1 MKQIIYAV
9 IILHS
14 ILIISGCNGNKTA
27 NKLMPELEQAE
38 KVMFDHPDSALH
50 ILESME
56 IPSSR
61 TDKENHALWCL
72 LTSQAKVKQLMKISS
87 DSLVRIAYDYYKP
100 TNNARRKAMSALY
113 MGNINYNLGHIEEA
127 MKYYLEGKSEVEKTE
142 DYKTGYLIMSSLG
155 KLYLYRNLTDYAL
168 ESCTKAYDYAVRD
181 SNLRYQMGALQ
192 YLARCYCISNKL
204 PKAIESYQRC
214 SAIAAELGLKNTDY
228 YYDIQHEIALVYTN
242 SHKIEKSLSIL
253 QSFPIEYRP
262 FSLIGKNYFRLGK
275 LDSAFYY
282 LNKAL
287 NTDNIYTKASV
298 YEYLY
303 RLSEKPKYNQY
314 LKTYCDSLLFYNDS
328 IIAIDKG
335 KQIIA
340 YKEKYNNE
348 KLITEK
354 QKLELEKAN
363 ITYWWMFTVVIVL
376 LLGIL
381 LIYIYLR
388 KRITIQKK
396 EEELTSLA
404 LQLHQKELEV
414 EKNESY
420 IAELQS
426 QFEKNNKKEELY
438 IEQVE
443 ELEKLKKENE
453 HLSLEKNLLHE
464 KIASYS
470 ISSYELTNV
479 KTLSDRILLLEKRE
493 KELCS
498 FLLTQIPFLRKLHL
512 QPLYL
517 NETEL
522 NDMCKIVDNI
532 FQNFTQRLLNDV
544 SVLSRHEIILCCL
557 IKLRFSITEIS
568 IFLNITPASV
578 SRSKLRIKNKIYL
591 ELGENSKEKSF
602 DVWLWEY

>member
-1 MKQIIYAV
+1 MRQIIYAI
-9 IILHS
+9 IILYS

-72 LTSQAKVKQLMKISS
+72 LMTQAKYKLVMRFSS
-87 DSLVRIAYDYYKP
+87 DSIVRIAYDYYKP
-100 TNNARRKAMSALY
+100 TNNVRRKAMSALY
-113 MGNINYNLGHIEEA
+113 MGDINYELGNIEES
-127 MKYYLEGKSEVEKTE
+127 MQYYLEAKTSVEKTY

-155 KLYLYRNLTDYAL
+155 NLYLFRRLEDYAL
-168 ESCTKAYDYAVRD
+168 EAYTKAYDYAVKD
-181 SNLRYQMGALQ
+181 SNKRYQMTTLRF
-192 YLARCYCISNKL
+192 LARCYCLTNEL
-204 PKAIESYQRC
+204 QKAIETYNQCVS
-214 SAIAAELGLKNTDY
+214 IALELGLEKDGY
-228 YYDIQHEIALVYTN
+228 YYETQTEIALVYAN
-242 SHKIEKSLSIL
+242 SGDSEKSLELSKSLPIKY
-253 QSFPIEYRP
+253 QSTL
-262 FSLIGKNYFRLGK
+262 LIGRNY
-275 LDSAFYY
+275 YY
-282 LNKAL
+282 LNQYDSAYFYLKKSL
-287 NTDNIYTKASV
+287 NTNSIYTKELI
-298 YEYLY
+298 YKLLY
-303 RLSEKPKYNQY
+303 KICECPKYQQY
-314 LKTYCDSLLFYNDS
+314 LKNCCDSLLFYNDS
-328 IIAIDKG
+328 ILKLDKG
-335 KQIIA
+335 KEIIV

-348 KLITEK
+348 KLISEK

-363 ITYWWMFTVVIVL
+363 ITYWWMFTIVIVL

-438 IEQVE
+438 MEQVE
-443 ELEKLKKENE
+443 ELKNLKKENE
-453 HLSLEKNLLHE
+453 RLSLEKNLLYE

-470 ISSYELTNV
+470 ISSQE
-479 KTLSDRILLLEKRE
+479 LEKRE

-498 FLLTQIPFLRKLHL
+498 LLLAQIPFLRQLHL
-512 QPLYL
+512 KPAYL
-517 NETEL
+517 NDTEL
-522 NDMCKIVDNI
+522 SDICQITDNI
-532 FQNFTQRLLNDV
+532 FHHFTQRL
-544 SVLSRHEIILCCL
+544 SKAISSLSEHEIILCCL
-557 IKLRFSITEIS
+557 IKLRFSITEIAV
-568 IFLNITPASV
+568 FLNIAPTSV
-578 SRSKLRIKNKIYL
+578 SRSKLRVKNKIYA
-591 ELGENSKEKSF
+591 ELGEDSKEKSL
-602 DVWLWEY
+602 DIWLWEY

>member
-1 MKQIIYAV
+1 MRQIIYAI
-9 IILHS
+9 IILYS
-14 ILIISGCNGNKTA
+14 ILIISGCNGNKTT

-50 ILESME
+50 LLESME
-56 IPSSR
+56 IPSSQ

-127 MKYYLEGKSEVEKTE
+127 MKYYLEGKSEVENTE

-363 ITYWWMFTVVIVL
+363 ITYWWMFTIVIVL

-438 IEQVE
+438 MEQVE
-443 ELEKLKKENE
+443 ELKNLKKENE
-453 HLSLEKNLLHE
+453 RLSLEKNLLYE

-470 ISSYELTNV
+470 ISSQE
-479 KTLSDRILLLEKRE
+479 LEKRE

-498 FLLTQIPFLRKLHL
+498 LLLAQIPFLRQLHL
-512 QPLYL
+512 KPAYL
-517 NETEL
+517 NDTEL
-522 NDMCKIVDNI
+522 SDICQITDNI
-532 FQNFTQRLLNDV
+532 FHHFTQRL
-544 SVLSRHEIILCCL
+544 SKAISSLSEHEIILCCL
-557 IKLRFSITEIS
+557 IKLRFSITEIAV
-568 IFLNITPASV
+568 FLNIAPTSV
-578 SRSKLRIKNKIYL
+578 SRSKLRVKNKIYA
-591 ELGENSKEKSF
+591 ELGEDSKEKSL
-602 DVWLWEY
+602 DIWLWEY

>member
-72 LTSQAKVKQLMKISS
+72 LMTQAKYKLVMRFSS
-87 DSLVRIAYDYYKP
+87 DSIVRIAYDYYKP
-100 TNNARRKAMSALY
+100 TNNVRRKAMSALY
-113 MGNINYNLGHIEEA
+113 MGDINYELGNIEES
-127 MKYYLEGKSEVEKTE
+127 MQYYLEAKTSVEKTY

-155 KLYLYRNLTDYAL
+155 NLYLFRRLEDYAL
-168 ESCTKAYDYAVRD
+168 EAYTKAYDYAVKD
-181 SNLRYQMGALQ
+181 SNKRYQMTTLRF
-192 YLARCYCISNKL
+192 LARCYCLTNEL
-204 PKAIESYQRC
+204 QKAIETYNQCVS
-214 SAIAAELGLKNTDY
+214 IALELGLEKDGY
-228 YYDIQHEIALVYTN
+228 YYETQTEIALVYAN
-242 SHKIEKSLSIL
+242 SGDSEKSLELSKSLPIKY
-253 QSFPIEYRP
+253 QSTL
-262 FSLIGKNYFRLGK
+262 LIGRNY
-275 LDSAFYY
+275 YY
-282 LNKAL
+282 LNQYDSAYFYLKKSL
-287 NTDNIYTKASV
+287 NTNSIYTKELI
-298 YEYLY
+298 YKLLY
-303 RLSEKPKYNQY
+303 KICECPKYQQY
-314 LKTYCDSLLFYNDS
+314 LKNCCDSLLFYNDS
-328 IIAIDKG
+328 ILKLDKG
-335 KQIIA
+335 KEIIV

-348 KLITEK
+348 KLISEK
-354 QKLELEKAN
+354 QKLELEKSN
-363 ITYWWMFTVVIVL
+363 ITYWWMFTIVIVL

-438 IEQVE
+438 MEQVE
-443 ELEKLKKENE
+443 ELKNLKKENE
-453 HLSLEKNLLHE
+453 RLSLEKNLLYE

-470 ISSYELTNV
+470 ISSQE
-479 KTLSDRILLLEKRE
+479 LEKRE

-498 FLLTQIPFLRKLHL
+498 LLLAQIPFLRQLHL
-512 QPLYL
+512 KPAYL
-517 NETEL
+517 NDTEL
-522 NDMCKIVDNI
+522 SDICQITDNI
-532 FQNFTQRLLNDV
+532 FHHFTQRL
-544 SVLSRHEIILCCL
+544 SKAISSLSEHEIILCCL
-557 IKLRFSITEIS
+557 IKLRFSITEIAV
-568 IFLNITPASV
+568 FLNIAPTSV
-578 SRSKLRIKNKIYL
+578 SRSKLRVKNKIYS
-591 ELGENSKEKSF
+591 ELGEDSKEKSL
-602 DVWLWEY
+602 DIWLWEY

>member
-1 MKQIIYAV
+1 MRRAIHIV
-9 IILHS
+9 IILYS
-14 ILIISGCNGNKTA
+14 ILIILGCNGNKTT
-27 NKLMPELEQAE
+27 NKRIPELEQAE

-113 MGNINYNLGHIEEA
+113 MGDINYKLGNIEEA

-168 ESCTKAYDYAVRD
+168 ESCTKAYDYAVKD
-181 SNLRYQMGALQ
+181 SNKRYQMGALQ

-214 SAIAAELGLKNTDY
+214 SAIAAELELKNTDY
-228 YYDIQHEIALVYTN
+228 YYDIQHEIALVYAN
-242 SHKIEKSLSIL
+242 SHEIEKSLSML
-253 QSFPIEYRP
+253 LSFPIAYRSC
-262 FSLIGKNYFRLGK
+262 SLIGKNYFQLGK

-287 NTDNIYTKASV
+287 NTDNVYAKATIYES
-298 YEYLY
+298 LY
-303 RLSEKPKYNQY
+303 RLSENPKYSQY
-314 LKTYCDSLLFYNDS
+314 LKIYCDSLLFYNDS
-328 IIAIDKG
+328 IMALDKG
-335 KQIIA
+335 KEIIS
-340 YKEKYNNE
+340 YKEKYDNE
-348 KLITEK
+348 KLVTEK

-363 ITYWWMFTVVIVL
+363 ITYWWMFTIVIVL

-388 KRITIQKK
+388 KRIAIQKK
-396 EEELTSLA
+396 EEELTNLA
-404 LQLHQKELEV
+404 LQLNQKELEV

-438 IEQVE
+438 MEQVE
-443 ELEKLKKENE
+443 ALEKLKKENE
-453 HLSLEKNLLHE
+453 RLSLEKNLLHE

-470 ISSYELTNV
+470 ISSQE
-479 KTLSDRILLLEKRE
+479 LEKRE
-493 KELCS
+493 KELYS
-498 FLLTQIPFLRKLHL
+498 LLLAQIPFLRQLHL
-512 QPLYL
+512 KPAYL
-517 NETEL
+517 NDTEL
-522 NDMCKIVDNI
+522 NDICKITDNI
-532 FQNFTQRLLNDV
+532 FHHFTQRL
-544 SVLSRHEIILCCL
+544 SKEISSLSEHEIILCCL
-557 IKLRFSITEIS
+557 IKLRYSITEIAV
-568 IFLNITPASV
+568 FLNIAPTSV
-578 SRSKLRIKNKIYL
+578 SRSKLRIKNKIYA
-591 ELGENSKEKSF
+591 ELGEDSKEKSL
-602 DVWLWEY
+602 DIWLWEY

>member
-1 MKQIIYAV
+1 MRQIIYAI
-9 IILHS
+9 IILYS
-14 ILIISGCNGNKTA
+14 ILIISGCNGNKTT

-50 ILESME
+50 LLESME

-228 YYDIQHEIALVYTN
+228 YYDIQREIALVYTN

-262 FSLIGKNYFRLGK
+262 FSLIGKNYFHLGK

-287 NTDNIYTKASV
+287 NTDNIYTKASI

-303 RLSEKPKYNQY
+303 RLSENPKYNQY

-363 ITYWWMFTVVIVL
+363 ITYWWMFTIVIVL

-420 IAELQS
+420 IVELQS
-426 QFEKNNKKEELY
+426 QFAENNKKKELY
-438 IEQVE
+438 IEQIE
-443 ELEKLKKENE
+443 ALKNLKKENE
-453 HLSLEKNLLHE
+453 RLSLEKNMLHE

-470 ISSYELTNV
+470 ISSHELSNV
-479 KTLSDRILLLEKRE
+479 KTLSDRLLLLEKRE

-498 FLLTQIPFLRKLHL
+498 LLLTQIPFLRNLHL
-512 QPLYL
+512 KPVYL
-517 NETEL
+517 NDTEL
-522 NDMCKIVDNI
+522 SDICQVTDNI
-532 FQNFTQRLLNDV
+532 FHNFTQRL
-544 SVLSRHEIILCCL
+544 SKEISSLSKHEIILCCL

-568 IFLNITPASV
+568 VFLNIAPTSV
-578 SRSKLRIKNKIYL
+578 SRSKLRIKTKIYS
-591 ELGENSKEKSF
+591 ELGEFSKEKSL
-602 DVWLWEY
+602 DIWLWEY

>member
-1 MKQIIYAV
+1 MKLTIYAV
-9 IILHS
+9 IILYS

-27 NKLMPELEQAE
+27 NKLIPELEQAE
-38 KVMFDHPDSALH
+38 KVMFDHPDSSLH

-287 NTDNIYTKASV
+287 NTDNVYAKASI

-303 RLSEKPKYNQY
+303 RLSKNPKYNQY

-328 IIAIDKG
+328 IIAMDKG
-335 KQIIA
+335 KEIIA

-348 KLITEK
+348 KLVTEK

-363 ITYWWMFTVVIVL
+363 ITYWWMFTIVIVL

-388 KRITIQKK
+388 KRIAIQKK

-420 IAELQS
+420 IVELQS

-438 IEQVE
+438 MVQVE
-443 ELEKLKKENE
+443 ELKNLKKENE
-453 HLSLEKNLLHE
+453 RLSLEKNLLYE

-470 ISSYELTNV
+470 ISSQE
-479 KTLSDRILLLEKRE
+479 LEKRE

-498 FLLTQIPFLRKLHL
+498 LLLAQIPFLRQLHL
-512 QPLYL
+512 KPAYL
-517 NETEL
+517 NDTEL
-522 NDMCKIVDNI
+522 SDICQITDNI
-532 FQNFTQRLLNDV
+532 FHHFTQRL
-544 SVLSRHEIILCCL
+544 SKAISSLSEHEIILCCL
-557 IKLRFSITEIS
+557 IKLRFSITEIAV
-568 IFLNITPASV
+568 FLNIAPTSV
-578 SRSKLRIKNKIYL
+578 SRSKLRIKNKIYA
-591 ELGENSKEKSF
+591 ELGEDSKEKSL
-602 DVWLWEY
+602 DIWLWEY

>member
-1 MKQIIYAV
+1 MRQIIYAI
-9 IILHS
+9 IILYS
-14 ILIISGCNGNKTA
+14 ILIISGCNGNKTT

-50 ILESME
+50 LLESME
-56 IPSSR
+56 IPSSQ

-127 MKYYLEGKSEVEKTE
+127 MKYYLEGKSEVENTE
-142 DYKTGYLIMSSLG
+142 YYKTGYLIMSSLG

-354 QKLELEKAN
+354 QKLKLEKAN

-438 IEQVE
+438 MEQVE
-443 ELEKLKKENE
+443 ELKNLKKENE
-453 HLSLEKNLLHE
+453 RLSLEKNLLYE

-470 ISSYELTNV
+470 ISSQE
-479 KTLSDRILLLEKRE
+479 LEKRE

-498 FLLTQIPFLRKLHL
+498 LLLAQIPFLRQLHL
-512 QPLYL
+512 KPAYL
-517 NETEL
+517 NDTEL
-522 NDMCKIVDNI
+522 SDICQITDNI
-532 FQNFTQRLLNDV
+532 FHHFTQRL
-544 SVLSRHEIILCCL
+544 SKAISSLSEHEIILCCL
-557 IKLRFSITEIS
+557 IKLRFSITEIAV
-568 IFLNITPASV
+568 FLNIAPTSV
-578 SRSKLRIKNKIYL
+578 SRSKLRIKNKIYS
-591 ELGENSKEKSF
+591 ELGEDSKEKSL
-602 DVWLWEY
+602 DIWLWEY